1 MPHSVYVN
9 VDVLCSVKGLCKD
22 KGVHGYPFHVFFGGS
37 RDLVV
42 WPYFCFLVFFDKFGH
57 QIFVGASENGAKTVD
72 A

>member
-1 MPHSVYVN
+1 MFESEA
-9 VDVLCSVKGLCKD
+9 LIASG
-22 KGVHGYPFHVFFGGS
+22 KGVHGCAFHVFFEGS

-57 QIFVGASENGAKTVD
+57 QIFVGASENGATKTVD